1 MRRVFLTLLLTLLL
15 MLLPTIMLAC
25 DRTAELIPGSEE
37 TPSPLTS
44 APGTV
49 THEPVIAPASIRI
62 SGSASADPV
71 RPAGP
76 SDADLAR
83 SVVQV
88 RVIDPESVPPFVRDG
103 SGVIIDEEHGLILT
117 SALIVVPPGD
127 GSEDHYEIEVATN
140 PVPGGEPR
148 LTHGAVLVAYD
159 AISELAVLQ
168 LTARPSDSDIPAAA
182 ADADDEAGAASD
194 ASDDSQAGAAE
205 DDAPASRVLDEPEA
219 AMGDTAAMKRGDQL
233 RMFGHPGLHPS
244 GAHTP
249 QAVMVTIATLVGVR
263 AEPAAGEHAWFTTEA
278 RLPHGNA
285 GGPVFNEAGELVGIS
300 TQLVYSL
307 NAPVSHV
314 RPIVLAQD
322 LIEEARSAG
331 EEAPPLTL
339 PLMHRGGAPGTA
351 LPGVSGDITVT
362 EPRFALEALGEG
374 GSRALF
380 DYARVFP
387 AVTPELNYEFVVQGA
402 PDGAPVQELWY
413 LDGVFQ
419 DDLSASYNWNLGPFA
434 LVSDRLASPN
444 PAGPPTGVW
453 KLEVWIDGSQRAASR
468 AYLGVDPPTPSI
480 SDFAFGTKLSQT
492 FGPAESPRVGADRIL
507 AFFAYEG
514 ASVVERLSWIVY
526 LNGQPHYR
534 SPEVPWRGGQLGVWW
549 VGMHALDGLERGLW
563 QFEIFF
569 DGESMGRDSFR
580 LP

>member
-1 MRRVFLTLLLTLLL
+1 MRRVVLTLLL
-15 MLLPTIMLAC
+15 MLLTAAMLAC

-37 TPSPLTS
+37 TPTPPRSSTPAEL
-44 APGTV
+44 A
-49 THEPVIAPASIRI
+49 HEPVIAPASIRI

-88 RVIDPESVPPFVRDG
+88 RVIDPEAVPPSVRDG
-103 SGVIIDEEHGLILT
+103 SGVIVDEEHGLILT

-127 GSEDHYEIEVATN
+127 LSEDRYEIQVGTN

-159 AISELAVLQ
+159 AVSELAVLR
-168 LTARPSDSDIPAAA
+168 LTARLPDADVPAPAA
-182 ADADDEAGAASD
+182 DEADEDGETSADEADESDTAA
-194 ASDDSQAGAAE
+194 

-219 AMGDTAAMKRGDQL
+219 AMGDAAAMQRGDQL

-263 AEPAAGEHAWFTTEA
+263 AEPAAGEQAWFTTEA

-307 NAPVSHV
+307 NSPVSHV
-314 RPIVLAQD
+314 RPIVLAQE
-322 LIEEARSAG
+322 LIDAARAAG
-331 EEAPPLTL
+331 EDSHPPTL

-374 GSRALF
+374 GARALF

-419 DDLSASYNWNLGPFA
+419 DDLSASYNWSLGPFA

-453 KLEVWIDGSQRAASR
+453 KLEVWINGSQRAASR
-468 AYLGVDPPTPSI
+468 AYLGVDPPSPSI

-492 FGPAESPRVGADRIL
+492 FGPAESPRVGADRVL
-507 AFFAYEG
+507 AFFAYRG

-549 VGMHALDGLERGLW
+549 VGMHAPDGLARGLW

-569 DGESMGRDSFR
+569 DGKSMGRDSFR

>member
-1 MRRVFLTLLLTLLL
+1 VRCAVLTLLL
-15 MLLPTIMLAC
+15 MLLTAAMLAC

-37 TPSPLTS
+37 TRSPLTS
-44 APGTV
+44 TPAELE
-49 THEPVIAPASIRI
+49 HEPVIAPASIRI

-88 RVIDPESVPPFVRDG
+88 RVVDPESVPPFVRDG
-103 SGVIIDEEHGLILT
+103 SGVIVDEEHGLILT

-127 GSEDHYEIEVATN
+127 RSEDGYEIQVATN
-140 PVPGGEPR
+140 PIPGGEPR
-148 LTHGAVLVAYD
+148 LTHAAVLVAYD
-159 AISELAVLQ
+159 AVSELAVLR
-168 LTARPSDSDIPAAA
+168 LTPPLSDFPVPAPAPPDDEDGAA
-182 ADADDEAGAASD
+182 SEDEAGQADTAA
-194 ASDDSQAGAAE
+194 
-205 DDAPASRVLDEPEA
+205 DDARASHILDEPEA
-219 AMGDTAAMKRGDQL
+219 AMGDAAAMQRGDQL

-263 AEPAAGEHAWFTTEA
+263 AEPGAGEQAWFTTEA

-285 GGPVFNEAGELVGIS
+285 GGPVFNESGELVGIS

-307 NAPVSHV
+307 EAPVSHV
-314 RPIVLAQD
+314 RPIVLARE
-322 LIEEARSAG
+322 LIDAARAAG
-331 EEAPPLTL
+331 EDSPPPTL

-419 DDLSASYNWNLGPFA
+419 DDLSASYNWSLGPFA

-453 KLEVWIDGSQRAASR
+453 KLEVWINGSQRAASM

-480 SDFAFGTKLSQT
+480 GDFAFGTKLSQT
-492 FGPAESPRVGADRIL
+492 FGPAESPRVGADRVL

-514 ASVVERLSWIVY
+514 ASLVERISWIVY
-526 LNGQPHYR
+526 LNGEPHYR

-549 VGMHALDGLERGLW
+549 VGMHAPDGLARGLW
-563 QFEIFF
+563 EFDIFF
-569 DGESMGRDSFR
+569 DGKSIGSDSFR

>member
-1 MRRVFLTLLLTLLL
+1 MRSVVLTLLL
-15 MLLPTIMLAC
+15 MLASAAMLAC
-25 DRTAELIPGSEE
+25 DRTAELIPGAEE

-44 APGTV
+44 PPGTV
-49 THEPVIAPASIRI
+49 THEPVIQPASIRI

-88 RVIDPESVPPFVRDG
+88 RVIDPDTVPPFVRDG
-103 SGVIIDEEHGLILT
+103 SGVIVDEEAGLILT

-127 GSEDHYEIEVATN
+127 RSEDRYEIQVATN

-159 AISELAVLQ
+159 AVSNLAVLR
-168 LTARPSDSDIPAAA
+168 LAAPLSDSGVPPAADN
-182 ADADDEAGAASD
+182 DADQADE
-194 ASDDSQAGAAE
+194 ASDDAADQADGAE
-205 DDAPASRVLDEPEA
+205 DDARTLHMLDEPEA
-219 AMGDTAAMKRGDQL
+219 AIGDATAMKRGDQL

-300 TQLVYSL
+300 TQLIYGL

-314 RPIVLAQD
+314 RPIGLAQE
-322 LIEEARSAG
+322 LIEEAREAG
-331 EEAPPLTL
+331 KDTPSPTL

-351 LPGVSGDITVT
+351 LPGVSSDITVT

-419 DDLSASYNWNLGPFA
+419 DDLSTSYNWSLGPFA

-453 KLEVWIDGSQRAASR
+453 KLEVWINGSQRAASR
-468 AYLGVDPPTPSI
+468 AYLGVDPPSPSI

-492 FGPAESPRVGADRIL
+492 FGPAESPRLGADRVL
-507 AFFAYEG
+507 AFFAYRG
-514 ASVVERLSWIVY
+514 ASLVERLSWIVY

-549 VGMHALDGLERGLW
+549 VGMHAPDGLERGLW

>member
-1 MRRVFLTLLLTLLL
+1 MRSVALTLLFV
-15 MLLPTIMLAC
+15 LLPAALLAC

-37 TPSPLTS
+37 TPPTRTPTS
-44 APGTV
+44 AEV
-49 THEPVIAPASIRI
+49 AHEPVLAPAGIRV
-62 SGSASADPV
+62 SGSASANPV

-88 RVIDPESVPPFVRDG
+88 RVIDPETVPPFVRDG
-103 SGVIIDEEHGLILT
+103 SGVIVDREHGLILT

-127 GSEDHYEIEVATN
+127 RSEGAYEIQVATN

-148 LTHGAVLVAYD
+148 LTHEAVLVAYD
-159 AISELAVLQ
+159 PVSALAVLR
-168 LTARPSDSDIPAAA
+168 LTALLSDADLPAAA
-182 ADADDEAGAASD
+182 TDADGEASEDEADQDEAG
-194 ASDDSQAGAAE
+194 E
-205 DDAPASRVLDEPEA
+205 DTAPAPQMLDEPEA
-219 AMGDTAAMKRGDQL
+219 AIGDAAAMKRGDQL

-244 GAHTP
+244 GADTP

-263 AEPAAGEHAWFTTEA
+263 AEPAAGEQAWFTTEA

-307 NAPVSHV
+307 NSPVSHV
-314 RPIVLAQD
+314 RPIVLAGA
-322 LIEEARSAG
+322 LTEAARAAG
-331 EEAPPLTL
+331 GDSPTPTL

-387 AVTPELNYEFVVQGA
+387 AAAPELNYEFVVQGA

-419 DDLSASYNWNLGPFA
+419 DDLSASYNWGLGPFA
-434 LVSDRLASPN
+434 LVSDRLVSPN

-453 KLEVWIDGSQRAASR
+453 RLEVWVNGSLRAASR
-468 AYLGVDPPTPSI
+468 AYLGADPPSPSV
-480 SDFAFGTKLSQT
+480 SDFAFGTKLSAT
-492 FGPAESPRVGADRIL
+492 YGPAEAPRVGADRVL
-507 AFFAYEG
+507 AFFEYGG
-514 ASVVERLSWIVY
+514 ASLVERLNWVVY
-526 LNGQPHYR
+526 RNGEPHYR
-534 SPEVPWRGGQLGVWW
+534 SPEVPWRGGQLGIWW
-549 VGMHALDGLERGLW
+549 VGMHAPDGLTRGLW
-563 QFEIFF
+563 EFEIFF
-569 DGESMGRDSFR
+569 DGESLGRDAFR